1 MMAYNVEDNYGTYNF
16 PDLKICAKSG
26 TAEVGDGGS
35 PNAVF
40 AGFAPLNNPQLL
52 AVSIIEN
59 GASGTSAGLC
69 VRDVFDEW
77 FGK

>member
-1 MMAYNVEDNYGTYNF
+1 
-16 PDLKICAKSG
+16 
-26 TAEVGDGGS
+26 
-35 PNAVF
+35 VF